1 MEIAAA
7 VETRR
12 PIKETP
18 LQKLAR
24 EARDFGAALVRAALL
39 SAFLI
44 PILVFAFLT
53 VDLPFRGFDH
63 FFSLATVK
71 PANWLSVGYFLM
83 AAGPMLAILIARRFG
98 GDEASRVIT
107 ASWAVAAFAA
117 FAGVS
122 YLSPTLEDGDLP
134 SVAFVVAFVGSSI
147 LSQFVAAGVYDI
159 TRGREAWW
167 RAPFFAA
174 LAAYLAQTF
183 LYFPIAYWASDAPWV
198 NWMVQDVGLK
208 ALLIVIFLG
217 VYRVLMKPLRPRGGY
232 GG

>member
-18 LQKLAR
+18 LQRLAR

-39 SAFLI
+39 SALLI
-44 PILVFAFLT
+44 PILILAFLT

-63 FFSLATVK
+63 FFSLPAVK
-71 PANWLSVGYFLM
+71 PGNWLSVGYFLM

-107 ASWAVAAFAA
+107 ASWAIAAFAA

-122 YLSPTLEDGDLP
+122 YLSPALEDGDMP
-134 SVAFVVAFVGSSI
+134 SVAFVVGFVGSSI

-174 LAAYLAQTF
+174 LAAFLAQTF
-183 LYFPIAYWASDAPWV
+183 LYFPIAYWTSVAPWL

-208 ALLIVIFLG
+208 ALLIVAFLG
-217 VYRVLMKPLRPRGGY
+217 LYRLLMKPLRPRGGY